1 MTFEQLDFFIAAV
14 ESDTFFDAAEKL
26 NTTQSTLSKQ
36 IHKLETDLG
45 FLLFDRSRRSATLT
59 PAGKAFYKEA
69 GDLSIHYHDVL
80 RKMSDFKAKAFS
92 GLRIG
97 TLPILTQ
104 YGLTGAIHNF
114 IQSHPEISVSLIE
127 AEEQE
132 LMAGLNDNTFDFII
146 ARETMIDPALYNF
159 HTIARDRLSVMLP
172 EAHPLACKTSLS
184 LTEIASEPLILVH
197 SYTSIYQLC
206 MELFT
211 HASLTPHV
219 LRTARMES
227 IISAVRFGEG
237 VSLFPEKNFRT
248 FEHAGLVAV
257 PLTDAPELLVGIAY
271 LKKMEKEPI
280 IRPFLDEFLSI
291 L

>member
-36 IHKLETDLG
+36 IHKLETELG
-45 FLLFDRSRRSATLT
+45 FLLFDRSRRSAVLT
-59 PAGKAFYKEA
+59 PAGEAFYEEA
-69 GDLSIHYHDVL
+69 VGLSTHYHDVL
-80 RKMSDFKAKAFS
+80 RKMSGFKASSDAE
-92 GLRIG
+92 LHIG

-114 IQSHPEISVSLIE
+114 IQSHPEILISLTE
-127 AEEQE
+127 AEEPE
-132 LMAGLNDNTFDFII
+132 LMSGLKNHTFDFII

-159 HTIARDRLSVMLP
+159 FPVAKDRLSVMLP
-172 EAHPLACKTSLS
+172 EEHPLAHRDSLA
-184 LTEIASEPLILVH
+184 LTDIASEPLILMH

-206 MELFT
+206 MELFKN
-211 HASLTPHV
+211 AGMTPHV

-248 FEHAGLVAV
+248 FEHAGLTAV

-271 LKKMEKEPI
+271 LKGRKDVVGVY
-280 IRPFLDEFLSI
+280 PFLEDFLSI

>member
-1 MTFEQLDFFIAAV
+1 MTFEQLDLFIAAV
-14 ESDTFFDAAEKL
+14 EADTFFDAAEKL

-36 IHKLETDLG
+36 IHKLETELG
-45 FLLFDRSRRSATLT
+45 FLLFDRSRRSAVLT
-59 PAGKAFYKEA
+59 PAGEAFYDEA
-69 GDLSIHYHDVL
+69 VGLFTHYHDVL
-80 RKMSDFKAKAFS
+80 RKMSGFKTASDAE
-92 GLRIG
+92 LHIG

-132 LMAGLNDNTFDFII
+132 LMSGLNDNTFDFII
-146 ARETMIDPALYNF
+146 ARETMIDPALYDF
-159 HTIARDRLSVMLP
+159 FPVAKDRLSVMLP
-172 EAHPLACKTSLS
+172 EEHPLAHRDSLA
-184 LTEIASEPLILVH
+184 LTDIASEPLILMH

-206 MELFT
+206 MELFA
-211 HASLTPHV
+211 HAKLTPHV

-237 VSLFPEKNFRT
+237 ISLFPEKNFLT
-248 FEHAGLVAV
+248 FEHAGLTAV
-257 PLTDAPELLVGIAY
+257 PLTDAPELLVGIAC
-271 LKKMEKEPI
+271 LKGRKDEVGVY
-280 IRPFLDEFLSI
+280 PFLEDFLSI